1 MRSIRL
7 RRHPRAGSVLVL
19 AALLLIPLTAMV
31 AFAVDIGWIALTK
44 AELQDAADAAALAGA
59 DQLMNGF
66 VQFNSPGQ
74 TNKDQILSQS
84 KQLAISA
91 AQQYAS
97 YNGTRGVSSLK
108 LDSGD
113 VEFGFTGATGNYT
126 PLASNGIFP
135 NTIKVTLRRDATAN
149 GSLNL
154 FFAPVLGQSSANVQ
168 VVAAATLYSGRM
180 TSMNG
185 YLPNNGTLLPL
196 ALDINFWNQ
205 FLATGQ
211 SQDGTINL
219 GSNGAPQLPVYPN
232 PGDASGCFG
241 LLHIGPPANATG
253 TFSDWIDAG
262 PSSGDI
268 QYLSNRGMLPAS
280 LSDPAEWQAG
290 TGMRGALAGDFSD
303 AIGSP
308 RLIPVFQPSSF
319 SPYQATFGHGSNA
332 TFQIVGFV
340 GVEISSTNG
349 IDVCV
354 QPCAVIDPSSMFD
367 PTSIQPAGTT
377 QPLVTTFVAPKLTQ

>member
-7 RRHPRAGSVLVL
+7 RRHPRSGSVLVL

-59 DQLMNGF
+59 DQLINGF
-66 VQFNSPGQ
+66 VQFNSPAQ
-74 TNKDQILSQS
+74 SNKNQILSQS
-84 KQLAISA
+84 KQLATAA

-108 LDSGD
+108 LNSDD
-113 VEFGFTGATGNYT
+113 VEFGFTDATGSYT
-126 PLASNGIFP
+126 ALASNSIFP
-135 NTIKVTLRRDATAN
+135 NTIKVTLRRDSSAN
-149 GSLNL
+149 GPLNL
-154 FFAPVLGQSSANVQ
+154 FFAPVLGQSSANVE
-168 VVAAATLYSGRM
+168 VVAAATLYSGRI

-185 YLPNNGTLLPL
+185 YLPNNGPLLPL
-196 ALDINFWNQ
+196 ALDINVWNQ

-211 SQDGTINL
+211 SPDGTL
-219 GSNGAPQLPVYPN
+219 SMDANGDPQLPVYPN
-232 PGDASGCFG
+232 QGDASGCFG
-241 LLHIGPPANATG
+241 LLHIGPPSNATG
-253 TFSDWIDAG
+253 TFSDWIQNG
-262 PSSGDI
+262 PSPGDI
-268 QYLSNRGMLPAS
+268 QYLSNQGMLPATP
-280 LSDPAEWQAG
+280 SDPAEWQAG
-290 TGMRGALAGDFSD
+290 TGVRGALATDFAG
-303 AIGSP
+303 AIGAG
-308 RLIPVFQPSSF
+308 RLMPVFQPASL
-319 SPYQATFGHGSNA
+319 SPYQAVCGHGNNA
-332 TFQIVGFV
+332 AFQIVGFV

-354 QPCAVIDPSSMFD
+354 QPCAVIDPSAMFD